1 MERLINVYVKEEAV
15 NRLSGAFKIILGK
28 TKDYELCNKDVLRAA
43 QIHVAG

>member
-15 NRLSGAFKIILGK
+15 NRLSGAFKIILRK